1 MEWLTRAG
9 SCAANI
15 GRGSEPIV
23 QLGRIR
29 EIWRHPVKS
38 MQGERIERTPLTGRG
53 IPGDRA
59 WAVRDEVR
67 GGIRGAKKIP
77 GLMRLGARYLEPP
90 KPDAPAPAPEI
101 TLPDGT
107 PLRADAPDAARRVSE
122 AVGTEVTLW
131 PLRPPE
137 DLAHY
142 RRGAPTHADV
152 LTELRSIF
160 GREEGEPLPDLA
172 SMPRELFEYES
183 PPGTYFDA
191 FPLLLVTDATL
202 RRLAELAPGS
212 RIDVRRFRPNLVIEA
227 TEGARGFVEAGW
239 PGARLRVGG
248 AVLEATVACPRCVMI
263 THGFADLPRDP
274 GLMRTVVREANQCVG
289 VYAVVRE
296 PGEVAE
302 GDAVE
307 RVE

>member
-1 MEWLTRAG
+1 M
-9 SCAANI
+9 
-15 GRGSEPIV
+15 

-38 MQGERIERTPLTGRG
+38 MQGERIERTPLGERG
-53 IPGDRA
+53 VPGDRA

-67 GGIRGAKKIP
+67 GGIRGGKKIP
-77 GLMRLGARYLEPP
+77 GLMRLAARYLEDP
-90 KPDAPAPAPEI
+90 KADAPAPAPEI

-107 PLRADAPDAARRVSE
+107 RLSADAPDAAARVSD
-122 AVGTEVTLW
+122 AVGAKVTLW
-131 PLRPPE
+131 PLRPRS

-172 SMPRELFEYES
+172 SLPRELFEYES

-191 FPLLLVTDATL
+191 FPLLLVTDASL
-202 RRLAELAPGS
+202 RRLAELAPAS
-212 RIDVRRFRPNLVIEA
+212 RIDVRRFRPNFVIEA
-227 TEGARGFVEAGW
+227 SDPAAGFVEAGW
-239 PGARLRVGG
+239 AGARLRLGD
-248 AVLEATVACPRCVMI
+248 AVLEATIACPRCVMI

-289 VYAVVRE
+289 IYAVVRE
-296 PGEVAE
+296 PGEVRV
-302 GDAVE
+302 GDAIE
-307 RVE
+307 RIG